1 MAQPTIEFYQGLGFL
16 SYAFALADGIIDP
29 EEARTFTRGMLKSF
43 GNMPE
48 DKRGKAAVHSFMEAR
63 AFQHTVEQAYREAM
77 RLFRDNTYDF
87 EKHYDL
93 LLGIMQDIV
102 ESDQIITADE
112 EKLIA
117 RFKQDGQTLLAEI
130 ATTRTAEESN

>member
-1 MAQPTIEFYQGLGFL
+1 
-16 SYAFALADGIIDP
+16 
-29 EEARTFTRGMLKSF
+29 
-43 GNMPE
+43 
-48 DKRGKAAVHSFMEAR
+48 
-63 AFQHTVEQAYREAM
+63 
-77 RLFRDNTYDF
+77 
-87 EKHYDL
+87 
-93 LLGIMQDIV
+93 MQDIV